1 MSSIYTAVLASD
13 VLSACNLQE
22 VVGQHVKS
30 PALEVQTRACE
41 YAASFQNDEI
51 RPQLFEHM
59 PALDESTY
67 SGCAGVT
74 CCRPCTLHARSLPMH
89 VLRPQVVKTV
99 VSHACWWRRRNLAD
113 ANVAD
118 AVPTQ
123 AQEALANGNGSVQQN
138 DAISALLEM
147 DLLDTGGGGERPR
160 AGHHV
165 AHLQRNIAPGP
176 RSVVPASP
184 CCSPLQPGLLINR
197 WLFE

>member
-1 MSSIYTAVLASD
+1 VTGPIAALVSKHHELLVDVTCTAVLVYELAF
-13 VLSACNLQE
+13 ACNLQE

-74 CCRPCTLHARSLPMH
+74 CCRPCTLFARSLPMH
-89 VLRPQVVKTV
+89 VLCDQITKAVDF
-99 VSHACWWRRRNLAD
+99 HACWWRHRNLAD

-160 AGHHV
+160 AGHH
-165 AHLQRNIAPGP
+165 ARHSKEDDEKTKG
-176 RSVVPASP
+176 
-184 CCSPLQPGLLINR
+184 
-197 WLFE
+197 